1 MKNMK
6 NTLSVMK
13 NNEEQALDLKKGK
26 EVIILVFEGLFG
38 NFWKLGWLK

>member
-13 NNEEQALDLKKGK
+13 NIEEHLLDLRKGK
-26 EVIILVFEGLFG
+26 EVNILVFEGLFC